1 MDNNKFGGY
10 IIIENGRTL
19 YYYYYY
25 HLNNVTKSKNVTLQ
39 LTKYQSISPVF
50 NDLWLACSIV
60 ALVISCNHDC
70 SRRDG
75 HSFTHCDPLRFVL
88 RKLKL
93 IVYSW
98 FCLRGS
104 TF

>member
-39 LTKYQSISPVF
+39 LTKYQSISPVV
-50 NDLWLACSIV
+50 NDL
-60 ALVISCNHDC
+60 
-70 SRRDG
+70 
-75 HSFTHCDPLRFVL
+75 
-88 RKLKL
+88 
-93 IVYSW
+93 
-98 FCLRGS
+98 
-104 TF
+104 